1 MADMI
6 RDQQRAELH
15 KAIWGIAD
23 KLRGSVDGW
32 DFKAYVLT
40 TLFYRYISEEFAR
53 YIDEGEH
60 DAGDA
65 DFSYAALSDEEAQM
79 SDEERTEL
87 IREKGLFIKPSQLFE
102 NVRATAHKAKAA
114 DSDLNIVLANTFK
127 EIEESAVGH
136 PSEDDIRGLFD
147 DFDTSSKKLGNTVE
161 QRNKKLLDLMDG
173 IGEMDLGDIG
183 SNRIDAFGDA
193 YEFLMTMYASQA
205 GKSGG
210 EFFTPQEVSRLLML
224 IALDGRDHVNKVYDM
239 TCGSG
244 GILLQAAKI
253 LGNEGVTSGYFGQ
266 EINLTTYNLA
276 RINMFLHGID
286 FDKFDIALG
295 DTLTEPAE
303 RHADEEPFQVIAANP
318 PMSIEWEG
326 KDNSLLIDDYRF
338 RPAGVLAPK
347 KNADL
352 AFVMH
357 ALSWLAND
365 GVCAMIVFP
374 GILYRG
380 RDEEKI
386 RKYLVD
392 NDFVDAVI
400 HLQGNIFFG
409 TSIAVDILVMRRS
422 KRDGKVLFI
431 DASGEYVKE
440 GAQNKLTEKNIQN
453 ILKLYRDRADVA
465 HKASLVDR
473 ERIEEAKY
481 RLSVSA
487 WVEPEDTREK
497 VDIKALNAE
506 IAAIVARE
514 NELRTKVDAI
524 VAELEADF
532 AEGGDAE

>member
-1 MADMI
+1 MATDMT

-15 KAIWGIAD
+15 KAIWNIAD

-53 YIDEGEH
+53 YIDEGEAA
-60 DAGDA
+60 AGDV
-65 DFSYAALSDEEAQM
+65 DFSYAALTDEEAEM
-79 SDEERTEL
+79 SDEERDEL

-102 NVRATAHKAKAA
+102 NVRAEAHKLFKTVGAA
-114 DSDLNIVLANTFK
+114 DSNLNTTLANAFQA
-127 EIEESAVGH
+127 IEESAIGF

-173 IGEMDLGDIG
+173 IGNMDLGEIG
-183 SNRIDAFGDA
+183 TNRIDAFGDA
-193 YEFLMTMYASQA
+193 YEYLMTMYASSA

-210 EFFTPQEVSRLLML
+210 EFFTPQEVARLLML
-224 IALDGRDHVNKVYDM
+224 IALDGRDHVNKVYDP
-239 TCGSG
+239 TVGSA

-253 LGNEGVTSGYFGQ
+253 LGNDGVTSGYFGQ

-276 RINMFLHGID
+276 RINMFLHGIA

-326 KDNSLLIDDYRF
+326 DSNAMLIDDYRF
-338 RPAGVLAPK
+338 RDAGVLAPK

-357 ALSWLAND
+357 SLSWLAND
-365 GVCAMIVFP
+365 GVCAMVVFP

-392 NDFVDAVI
+392 NDFVDAII
-400 HLQGNIFFG
+400 HLQSNLFFG

-431 DASGEYVKE
+431 DASNEYVKE
-440 GAQNKLTEKNIQN
+440 GTDNKLSEENIQN
-453 ILKLYRDRADVA
+453 ILKLYRDRVEVP
-465 HKASLVDR
+465 HRASLVERD
-473 ERIEEAKY
+473 RIEEAKY

-497 VDIKALNAE
+497 VDIKALNREIAE
-506 IAAIVARE
+506 IVKRE
-514 NELRTKVDAI
+514 NELRAKVDAI

-532 AEGGDAE
+532 DE